1 MARRA
6 VRLLWIPVGRILIEL
21 VVAPVLVAAST
32 LVARRWGSRAG
43 GVVSAFP
50 AIVGPV
56 LLILALAHGP
66 AFAARAANGT
76 LLGLVSLA
84 AFALA
89 YGRLARGHGWRVCAV
104 AGWTGAALAALGVGA
119 AAGRA
124 GSPVGLVVA
133 STALAAAW
141 RALPTVALVPTP
153 ACRALPAVAPVPT
166 PAQPRRGEIPLR
178 MASVALLV
186 ALLSAAAGALGAVA
200 GGMLAALPVL
210 ACVLAVFTHRERGS
224 AQAIA
229 LLRGMLAGIA
239 SFVLFCQVI
248 ALAVVP
254 YGIATAFAAATGI
267 ALAVQAIAVYPPA
280 PVHSLLRRH
289 SSAASGVVAAAP
301 GSLGRQSS

>member
-1 MARRA
+1 M
-6 VRLLWIPVGRILIEL
+6 LIEL
-21 VVAPVLVAAST
+21 LIAPALVAVAT
-32 LVARRWGSRAG
+32 LVARRWGPRAG

-56 LLILALAHGP
+56 LLILALARGSS
-66 AFAARAANGT
+66 FAARAANGT

-89 YGRLARGHGWRVCAV
+89 YGRLARGNGWRVCAA
-104 AGWTGAALAALGVGA
+104 AGWLAAAIAALGVGA

-133 STALAAAW
+133 STALAAA
-141 RALPTVALVPTP
+141 
-153 ACRALPAVAPVPT
+153 CRALPAVALVP
-166 PAQPRRGEIPLR
+166 ALSRPRRGEIPLR

-186 ALLSAAAGALGAVA
+186 ALLSAAAGRLGAVA

-210 ACVLAVFTHRERGS
+210 ACVLAVFTHREHGGP
-224 AQAIA
+224 QAIA
-229 LLRGMLAGIA
+229 LLRGMLAGMA

-248 ALAVVP
+248 ALAIVP
-254 YGIATAFAAATGI
+254 FGIAAAFAGATGI
-267 ALAVQAIAVYPPA
+267 ALAVQAIAIYPPA

-289 SSAASGVVAAAP
+289 SSAARPAVAAAP